1 MSGESLDAPRFLK
14 KVDFARLKGWK
25 PSYVTKL
32 KHKGLLALNDQ
43 GQVDVE
49 ATEAL
54 LAAGKDPSK
63 QGVVERWEDHRQ
75 QRDVR
80 SELDPHTAS
89 EPAGDQDEP
98 KADGKREDYWFW
110 RGLREKELA
119 LAAQK
124 ERQKIE
130 GAQIDATA
138 VREAQV
144 ALARMVR
151 DRLLALPERIHLQL
165 AAESDPLK
173 VLHKLDAEVRDCLRQ
188 LAAQLGSDQTVQ

>member
-1 MSGESLDAPRFLK
+1 MSGENLDAPRFLK
-14 KVDFARLKGWK
+14 KVEFARLKGWK

-32 KHKGLLALNDQ
+32 KDKGLLVLTDR
-43 GQVDVE
+43 GLVDVE
-49 ATEAL
+49 ATDARI
-54 LAAGKDPSK
+54 AAAKDPSK
-63 QGVVERWEDHRQ
+63 QGVAERWQDHRQ

-89 EPAGDQDEP
+89 DAGDPDEP
-98 KADGKREDYWFW
+98 KDPGKREDYWFW

-124 ERQKIE
+124 ERLKIE
-130 GAQIDATA
+130 GELVEAAA

-144 ALARMVR
+144 ALARAIR
-151 DRLLALPERIHLQL
+151 DRLLALPERVHLQL

-173 VLHKLDAEVRDCLRQ
+173 VLYKLDAEVRDCLRQ
-188 LAAQLGSDQTVQ
+188 LAAQLGPGQTIQ